1 MLRTER
7 PSRGFTL
14 LEVLVALAIAAV
26 SLGLLLSLSAGSKRL
41 AWRGEE
47 VLLDSVRL
55 RSELNRIRLED
66 GQGTVP
72 PLLEPAVVAVEAGL
86 PLEQPA
92 RQTLDSPW
100 ILSGFELRD
109 AQDRLRASGT
119 YWQREALP

>member
-7 PSRGFTL
+7 RSRGFTL

-41 AWRGEE
+41 AWRGEDA
-47 VLLDSVRL
+47 LLETARL

-66 GQGTVP
+66 GQGSVP
-72 PLLEPAVVAVEAGL
+72 PLLEPAELTVATEL
-86 PLEQPA
+86 PLERPE
-92 RQTLDSPW
+92 RQTLDSVW
-100 ILSGFELRD
+100 ILYGFELRD
-109 AQDRLRASGT
+109 PQDRLRAAGS